1 MGERQ
6 CWDTGYAG
14 RWWEAEGVLEKVGET
29 EKNVSKKKRAGEGGV
44 MFEECERDVGKTDIE
59 RLASN
64 DILESVQCKRSHAIG
79 TAQRLYKEKYI
90 IINLM
95 IQTLK
100 HI

>member
-1 MGERQ
+1 MVLGGKESERCRKLGGE
-6 CWDTGYAG
+6 
-14 RWWEAEGVLEKVGET
+14 EVGVRRGVEK
-29 EKNVSKKKRAGEGGV
+29 GGV

>member
-1 MGERQ
+1 MVLGSKESER
-6 CWDTGYAG
+6 CREGG
-14 RWWEAEGVLEKVGET
+14 AEGW
-29 EKNVSKKKRAGEGGV
+29 RRGV